1 MPLNNPTMITCL
13 QNLIQKNQNLEEF
26 NISDSQISLL
36 NFQELINSLAEVD
49 NVKTLNFAGLNS
61 FKRSNIDKSENLSEY
76 ELYRRYYNFKS
87 EKKEILD
94 AVIQR
99 LCDIILKS
107 INLRHLDVSRL
118 GLEEKII
125 NIAQAARG
133 SIGLLSIHFSENE
146 LTNSQIQKVFVELGV
161 DAPNFVF
168 GRQHKFADE
177 NKDGPDW

>member
-1 MPLNNPTMITCL
+1 MRLSIL
-13 QNLIQKNQNLEEF
+13 LSLFEGIG
-26 NISDSQISLL
+26 NIFIEAL
-36 NFQELINSLAEVD
+36 
-49 NVKTLNFAGLNS
+49 
-61 FKRSNIDKSENLSEY
+61 
-76 ELYRRYYNFKS
+76 
-87 EKKEILD
+87 
-94 AVIQR
+94 
-99 LCDIILKS
+99 DIILKS